1 MSFSESSRP
10 LKPNEYEAAQQRGFG
25 LEQVAAAID
34 GIALAVNPE
43 LGMDGLTVDQ
53 IKAIYTSQ
61 VTNWSELGG
70 PDIPISAYSR
80 SPEAAGTAKYFLDSI
95 VDAEA

>member
-43 LGMDGLTVDQ
+43 LGMDGLTVSRADSKLALEVRRPAPDEQ
-53 IKAIYTSQ
+53 SQ
-61 VTNWSELGG
+61 RLQKRGS
-70 PDIPISAYSR
+70 
-80 SPEAAGTAKYFLDSI
+80 
-95 VDAEA
+95 